1 MSPRKSQARRFPLVI
16 VANTLP
22 VRRVVTEGKG
32 RWETSPGGLVSALT
46 PIVSDAKGAWVGW
59 SGRSGA
65 APDPFT
71 HDGITNLP
79 VPISEAEVRGFY
91 HGVCNRTLW
100 PLYHHAVRQPEYH
113 RHWWSRYEAVNAR
126 FAAAAAAAAAPNG
139 LVWVQDYHLQLVPQL
154 LRTLRAD
161 LRIGFFLHIPFPPR
175 ELFARLPW
183 RRQIVQG
190 LLGADVVGFQTT
202 AGAANFARVATR
214 VVDVKRRGSAF
225 SIDGRTMHF
234 DAFPISIDVQRFA
247 DCAADPAVIARAD
260 EIRHKL
266 AQGQRIML
274 GVDRLDYTKGI
285 DVRLKAYSDLLSR
298 RERTIRDVV
307 MVQVAV
313 PSRERILEY
322 KDLRRRVEEL
332 VGQINGEFAEVGL
345 AAVHY
350 LRRNLPFEELVAMY
364 RAAEVMVVTPFADG
378 MNLVAKEF
386 VATRLDNTGVLILS
400 EFAGA
405 AQELRGAIQVN
416 PHDVDGMSEA
426 MDAALDMSAAEATRR
441 MRALRR
447 RVSRHTVHDW
457 AQGFLDALAAD

>member
-1 MSPRKSQARRFPLVI
+1 MPAAKAKSNRFPLVI

-22 VRRVVTEGKG
+22 VRRVLTGGQEH
-32 RWETSPGGLVSALT
+32 WERAPGGLVSALT

-59 SGRSGA
+59 SGKAGA
-65 APDPFT
+65 APASFT
-71 HDGITNLP
+71 HEGIATFP
-79 VPISEAEVRGFY
+79 VPISEGEVRGFY

-113 RHWWSRYEAVNAR
+113 RHWWARYVKVNAR
-126 FAAAAAAAAAPNG
+126 FAEAAARAASKG
-139 LVWVQDYHLQLVPQL
+139 GRVWVQDYHLQLVPQM
-154 LRTLRAD
+154 LRQLRPD
-161 LRIGFFLHIPFPPR
+161 VRIGFFLHIPFPPR
-175 ELFARLPW
+175 ELFVRLPW
-183 RRQIVQG
+183 RRQIVEG
-190 LLGADVVGFQTT
+190 LLGADVVGFQTS

-214 VVDVKRRGSAF
+214 LVDVKRRGSDF
-225 SIDGRTMHF
+225 DIEGRTVHF

-247 DCAADPAVIARAD
+247 DCAAQPDVIARTD

-285 DVRLKAYSDLLSR
+285 DVRLKAFLELLER

-332 VGQINGEFAEVGL
+332 VGQINGEFGEVGL
-345 AAVHY
+345 SAVHY

-364 RAAEVMVVTPFADG
+364 RAAEIMLVTPFADG

-405 AQELRGAIQVN
+405 AHELRGAIHVN
-416 PHDVDGMSEA
+416 PHDVNGMSEA
-426 MDAALDMSAAEATRR
+426 MDAALDMPSGEAARR
-441 MRALRR
+441 MRTLRR
-447 RVSRHTVHDW
+447 RVARHTVHDW
-457 AQGFLDALAAD
+457 AQGFLDALSAT